1 MTTTLVLGA
10 GFSCGISPSMPLTSS
25 LAENVFQSDSE
36 DFDRLAFDPSNRG
49 DVLERYLSVLAEPQ
63 PYLSLEANLENHARF
78 ITTVR
83 QIAHTVQGRWVAV
96 ESRILSSA

>member
-1 MTTTLVLGA
+1 M
-10 GFSCGISPSMPLTSS
+10 
-25 LAENVFQSDSE
+25 
-36 DFDRLAFDPSNRG
+36 
-49 DVLERYLSVLAEPQ
+49 LERYLSVLAEPQ